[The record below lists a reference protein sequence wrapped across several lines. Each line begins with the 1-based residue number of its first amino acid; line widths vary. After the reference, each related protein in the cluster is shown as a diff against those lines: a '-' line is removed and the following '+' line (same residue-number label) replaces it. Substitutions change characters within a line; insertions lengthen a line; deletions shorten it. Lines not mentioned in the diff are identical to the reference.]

1 MKKTF
6 IITAGII
13 AITALSGLARGA
25 ELDRTSIKAM
35 GSEVCR
41 ISMHRDANAIVAL
54 SHPDALKD
62 VQASMAQDGYK
73 EDVLLTSLEAN
84 LKAEP
89 AVTGCEV
96 TEIEETACEEDVD
109 GYYSLLTEED
119 TLLFKFDKCGLI
131 SLSQK
136 IEGEEEP
143 EDVFVFVFQV
153 QNKWYLD
160 ILFYDFM
167 PYDEEDAGEEEAEE

>member
-6 IITAGII
+6 IIMVGII
-13 AITALSGLARGA
+13 TIAALSGIARGA
-25 ELDRTSIKAM
+25 EL
-35 GSEVCR
+35 E
-41 ISMHRDANAIVAL
+41 
-54 SHPDALKD
+54 D

-73 EDVLLTSLEAN
+73 EDVLLTSLQAN
-84 LKAEP
+84 LDAEP
-89 AVTGCEV
+89 AVTSCAV

-136 IEGEEEP
+136 IEGEEDP

-153 QNKWYLD
+153 QSKWYLD

-167 PYDEEDAGEEEAEE
+167 PYEEEDAGEDAAE